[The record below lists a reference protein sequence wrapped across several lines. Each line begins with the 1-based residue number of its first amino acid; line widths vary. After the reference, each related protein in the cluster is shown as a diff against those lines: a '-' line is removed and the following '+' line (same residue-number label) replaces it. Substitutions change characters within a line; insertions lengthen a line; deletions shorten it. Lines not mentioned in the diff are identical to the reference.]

1 MYYYVFRNCFNTS
14 EYMTLYG
21 ENLEEAVQAY
31 LKDPNA
37 IPIEAFDLMEV
48 LAEDDD
54 AWDVD
59 GILGDPWDES
69 C

>member
-1 MYYYVFRNCFNTS
+1 MYNYVFRNRFDTS

-21 ENLEEAVQAY
+21 ESLEETVKAY
-31 LKDPNA
+31 LEEPDA
-37 IPIEAFDLMEV
+37 IPIEAYDLMEV

-59 GILGDPWDES
+59 GILDDPWDES

>member
-1 MYYYVFRNCFNTS
+1 MYNYVFRNRFNTS
-14 EYMTLYG
+14 EYLTICG
-21 ENLEEAVQAY
+21 ESLEEAVKAY
-31 LKDPNA
+31 LEEPDV

>member
-1 MYYYVFRNCFNTS
+1 MYNYVFRNRFNTS

-21 ENLEEAVQAY
+21 ETLEEAIKAY
-31 LKDPNA
+31 LKEPDA
-37 IPIEAFDLMEV
+37 IPIEAYDLMEV